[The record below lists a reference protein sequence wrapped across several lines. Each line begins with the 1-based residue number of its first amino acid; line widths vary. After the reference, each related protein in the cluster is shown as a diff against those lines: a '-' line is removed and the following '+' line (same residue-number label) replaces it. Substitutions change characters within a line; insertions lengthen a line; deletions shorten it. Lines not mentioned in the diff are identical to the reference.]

1 MTCAPQNEQDG
12 YMTSIPEFSVKRPIT
27 VLMMFAVIIIF
38 GLIAYFRLPLKMLPD
53 GFTAPFMH
61 VYIPYPSSTP
71 VEVMNQIAVPV
82 EDELS
87 TVSNIKTLNS
97 RSTSTGAAIWIE
109 FNQGTD
115 MATAYQ
121 EVSDRIERVRPL
133 LPAEIDRIYTR
144 KWDPNSEAVVNF
156 AINPPKDAEDP
167 NHVMVDILEPRLQR
181 IDGVAKIEF
190 DGLEEKSI
198 LIEADIDRI
207 QQHKVNFYSLLQ
219 ALRKD
224 NFVLSSGYLV
234 EGGKKSLVVTS
245 ARFQSLEDISNLPIG
260 IKDLRIRDIA
270 TVKYAAPE
278 RTSVYHVA
286 RKPGI
291 FMSVYKESGGNTV
304 DLCREVQTRMKE
316 LFATQ
321 PELKGYQSFNI
332 WDQGAVI
339 HNSLTDLQISG
350 AIGGLFAMLVVFVF
364 LKRFRLTLIV
374 SLSIPFSM
382 LMAVLWLYFM
392 GYSLNLLTL
401 MGLMLAVGMLVDN
414 AIVVSENIERLKA
427 LGLDN
432 RTAAVQGAREVGL
445 AITLATLTTI
455 VVFLP
460 MMLMGN
466 NEMMKLFMR
475 FVGISI
481 ILALLSS
488 LFVALVLIP
497 FSSAYLMR
505 RNGHTG
511 TPTASYSG
519 TKLASGYGKALGW
532 SLSHKRSL
540 FLIILVVVVSTMYP
554 LKHMRKVGDMQGGLR
569 RIGVRV
575 HVPSY
580 WTLEKRDSF
589 LKKLENLLYEHQKE
603 LEMKTVTSNANMHN
617 MWVNA
622 WLIDERDAK
631 EDMTE
636 VMKKVKKLM
645 PDEPG
650 VRIRFRGDHN
660 SAEGGTVNVYF
671 YGKDLGVLETSA
683 DAAMSRLRDIKGV
696 ISAELDMDEQS
707 DEIVASVKREAS
719 IQRGVRPIEIE
730 STISSVLRETPL
742 PKFLAPDREINVQL
756 LFHKKNR
763 SSLEQVR
770 SLQIPSGGKML
781 PIESLANFKV
791 QQGFQELSRRNKNT
805 MLGVKITYADVDMGE
820 MSKAITHIMEG
831 MKLPPGYSWTT
842 GRRFQDLAESDNS
855 TIFALI
861 LAATFVLLLM
871 GVLFESFILPFS
883 IIISVPLAFVGSF
896 GLLFI
901 TNTIFSPMASTGT
914 LILIGIVV
922 NNGIVLIDHV
932 NQLRREGVAKR
943 EAIIEGSKNRLRP
956 ILMTAL
962 TTIMGLIPL
971 AVGKSNLVGIPY
983 APLAV
988 TVIGGLTTSTFLTL
1002 FVVPVFYSLLDSL
1015 RDYMGKVTWAVV
1027 GGSATVD
1034 SEL

>member
-1 MTCAPQNEQDG
+1 
-12 YMTSIPEFSVKRPIT
+12 MTSIPEFSVKRPIT
-27 VLMMFAVIIIF
+27 VLMMFSVIIIF

-97 RSTSTGAAIWIE
+97 RSTSSGAAVWIQ

-133 LPAEIDRIYTR
+133 LPDEIDHIYIR
-144 KWDPNSEAVVNF
+144 KWDPNSEAVINF
-156 AINPPKDAEDP
+156 AINPPAGAKDP
-167 NHVMVDILEPRLQR
+167 NHVMIDILEPRLQR
-181 IDGVAKIEF
+181 IEGVAKIEF
-190 DGLEEKSI
+190 NGLDEKSI
-198 LIEADIDRI
+198 LIEADIDKI
-207 QQHKVNFYSLLQ
+207 QQHKVNFYGLLQ

-224 NFVLSSGYLV
+224 NFVLSSGYLI
-234 EGGKKSLVVTS
+234 EGGRKSLVVTS
-245 ARFQSLEDISNLPIG
+245 ARFQSLDDIRNLPIG
-260 IKDLRIRDIA
+260 VKDLRIRDIA
-270 TVKYAAPE
+270 TVKYASPE
-278 RTSVYHVA
+278 KKWIFRVA

-304 DLCREVQTRMKE
+304 NLCRNVRNRMKE
-316 LFATQ
+316 LFTTQ
-321 PELKGYQSFNI
+321 PELKGYESFTI

-350 AIGGLFAMLVVFVF
+350 AIGGLFALLVVFVF
-364 LKRFRLTLIV
+364 LRRFRLTLIV

-382 LMAVLWLYFM
+382 LMAILWLYFM

-432 RTAAVQGAREVGL
+432 QTAAVQGAREVGL

-475 FVGISI
+475 YVGISI

-505 RNGHTG
+505 RNGHKETS
-511 TPTASYSG
+511 PVSYSG
-519 TKLASGYGKALGW
+519 TRLASEYGKALSW

-540 FLIILVVVVSTMYP
+540 FLIILVVVVSTIYP
-554 LKHMRKVGDMQGGLR
+554 VKNMRKVGDMEGGPR
-569 RIGVRV
+569 RIGVRIR
-575 HVPSY
+575 VPGY
-580 WTLEKRDSF
+580 WP
-589 LKKLENLLYEHQKE
+589 LKKREAFLSRLENIFYKHQKE
-603 LEMKTVTSNANMHN
+603 LEMKTVTSNASMHN

-622 WLIDERDAK
+622 WLIDERDSK
-631 EDMTE
+631 EDITGI
-636 VMKKVKKLM
+636 MKKVKKLM
-645 PDEPG
+645 PKEPG

-671 YGKDLGVLETSA
+671 YGKDLGILKT
-683 DAAMSRLRDIKGV
+683 AATESMRQLRNIKGV
-696 ISAELDMDEQS
+696 ISADIDMDDQS

-756 LFHKKNR
+756 LFRKKNR

-770 SLQIPSGGKML
+770 SLQIASANKMF
-781 PIESLANFKV
+781 PIESLATFKV

-805 MLGVKITYADVDMGE
+805 MLGVKITYADVDMGKI
-820 MSKAITHIMEG
+820 SKNISRVMEG
-831 MKLPPGYSWTT
+831 IKLPPGYSWSK
-842 GRRFQDLAESDNS
+842 GRRFQDLAENDNS

-896 GLLFI
+896 WLLFL
-901 TNTIFSPMASTGT
+901 TKTVFNPMASTGT

-932 NQLRREGVAKR
+932 NQLRREGVPKR
-943 EAIIEGSKNRLRP
+943 EAIIQGSKNRLRP

-1002 FVVPVFYSLLDSL
+1002 FIVPVFYSLLDSL
-1015 RDYMGKVTWAVV
+1015 RDYTGKVTWAVV
-1027 GGSATVD
+1027 GGAAQAPQVK
-1034 SEL
+1034 

>member
-1 MTCAPQNEQDG
+1 
-12 YMTSIPEFSVKRPIT
+12 MTSIPEFSVKRPVT
-27 VLMMFAVIIIF
+27 VLMMFAVIVIF

-87 TVSNIKTLNS
+87 TVSNIKSLNS
-97 RSTSTGAAIWIE
+97 SSTSNGAAVWIQ

-121 EVSDRIERVRPL
+121 EVSDRIERVRPQ
-133 LPAEIDRIYTR
+133 LPDEIDHIYIR
-144 KWDPNSEAVVNF
+144 KWDPNSEAVINF
-156 AINPPKDAEDP
+156 AINPAPGAEDP
-167 NHVMVDILEPRLQR
+167 SHVMKDILEPKLQR
-181 IDGVAKIEF
+181 IDGIAKIEF
-190 DGLEEKSI
+190 NGLNEKSI
-198 LIEADIDRI
+198 LIEADIDKI
-207 QQHKVNFYSLLQ
+207 QQHKVNFYALLQ

-224 NFVLSSGYLV
+224 NFVLSSGYLI
-234 EGGKKSLVVTS
+234 EGGRKSLVVSS
-245 ARFQSLEDISNLPIG
+245 ARFQSLDDIRDLPIG
-260 IKDLRIRDIA
+260 VKDLKIRNIA
-270 TVKYAAPE
+270 TVRYAAPE
-278 RTSVYHVA
+278 KSSVFHVA

-291 FMSVYKESGGNTV
+291 FMSVFKESGGNTV
-304 DLCREVQTRMKE
+304 DLCREVRNRVNT

-321 PELKGYQSFNI
+321 PELKGYQHFVI

-339 HNSLTDLQISG
+339 HSSLRDLQISG
-350 AIGGLFAMLVVFVF
+350 AIGGLFALLVVFVF
-364 LKRFRLTLIV
+364 LRRFRLTLIV

-382 LMAVLWLYFM
+382 LMAVLWLYFL

-414 AIVVSENIERLKA
+414 AIVVSENIERFKA

-432 RTAAVQGAREVGL
+432 RSAAVQGAREVGL

-466 NEMMKLFMR
+466 NQMMKLFMR
-475 FVGISI
+475 YVGISI

-505 RNGHTG
+505 RNGHKKD
-511 TPTASYSG
+511 AVSYSG
-519 TKLASGYGKALGW
+519 TRLASAYGKALNW

-540 FLIILVVVVSTMYP
+540 FLIILLVVVSTIYP
-554 LKHMRKVGDMQGGLR
+554 VKHMRKVGDMEGGPR
-569 RIGVRV
+569 RIGIRVR
-575 HVPSY
+575 VPSY
-580 WTLEKRDSF
+580 WTLKRRDQF
-589 LKKLENLLYEHQKE
+589 LDKLEGIFYKHKKE
-603 LEMKTVTSNANMHN
+603 LELKTVTSFANMHN

-622 WLIDERDAK
+622 WLIDERDSK
-631 EDMTE
+631 LDMTE
-636 VMKKVKKLM
+636 IMKTVKKLM
-645 PDEPG
+645 PKEPG
-650 VRIRFRGDHN
+650 VRIRFRGNHN

-671 YGKDLGVLETSA
+671 YGKDLGTLKTVASEA
-683 DAAMSRLRDIKGV
+683 IRRLRNIKGV
-696 ISAELDMDEQS
+696 ISVDLDMDDQT

-756 LFHKKNR
+756 LFRKKNR
-763 SSLEQVR
+763 SSLEKVR
-770 SLQIPSGGKML
+770 SLQIASKGKML
-781 PIESLANFKV
+781 PIESLTRFRVRK
-791 QQGFQELSRRNKNT
+791 GFQQLSRRNKKT
-805 MLGVKITYADVDMGE
+805 MIGVKITYSDVDMGK
-820 MSKAITHIMEG
+820 MSKAISRVMSG
-831 MKLPPGYSWTT
+831 VKLPPGYSWSK
-842 GRRFQDLAESDNS
+842 GRRFQDLTESDNA
-855 TIFALI
+855 TLFALI

-896 GLLFI
+896 WLLYV
-901 TNTIFSPMASTGT
+901 TKTIFNPMASTGT

-932 NQLRREGVAKR
+932 NQLRRDGIPKQ
-943 EAIIEGSKNRLRP
+943 EAIIQGSKNRLRP

-971 AVGKSNLVGIPY
+971 AAGKSNLVGIPY
-983 APLAV
+983 SPLAV

-1015 RDYMGKVTWAVV
+1015 REYMGKVTWSVM
-1027 GGSATVD
+1027 GGSGDREPFV
-1034 SEL
+1034 SGNPE